1 MEKVLHSADET
12 LAFGEMLGQNLEGG
26 LTIVLNGDL
35 GTGKTTLTQGLGK
48 GLGIKQLVKSPTYT
62 LIREYDD
69 GRVPLYHMDVY
80 RLEGSSM
87 DLGLDEYFESQGI
100 CVVEWGQL
108 IVDELPNQYLNIDLI
123 RENDDARKI
132 VITGHNMEIPQFLN

>member
-132 VITGHNMEIPQFLN
+132 LITGHNMEIPQFLK